1 MSIINWK
8 IENSIGI
15 LQIHSPETRNAISRE
30 ILRELNSTVQA
41 IQDQKST
48 DRPRV
53 LILQGVHGIAF
64 SAGADLKERATMS
77 EDEVWDF
84 LDRFRE
90 FLHLLENLPIPTI
103 ASIGGVALGGG
114 LEIALAC
121 DLRVASDSAVLGLP
135 EAKLGIIPG
144 AGGTQRLSR
153 LIGGSKAKELI
164 FTGRRLSGEDALR
177 WGIVNHVSA
186 LAHLDEKV
194 LELAREIAES
204 APVSLRAAKK
214 AIQEGMDISL
224 EKGFDLERVCYKS
237 TISTK
242 DRNEALVAF
251 REKRKPIFIGE

>member
-8 IENSIGI
+8 IQNSIGI
-15 LQIHSPETRNAISRE
+15 LQIYSPETRNAISRE
-30 ILRELNSTVQA
+30 ILRELNTTVQV
-41 IQDQKST
+41 IQDQKSI

-53 LILQGVHGIAF
+53 LILQGVQGVAF
-64 SAGADLKERATMS
+64 SAGADLKERATMA
-77 EDEVWDF
+77 EDEVWEF

-90 FLHLLENLPIPTI
+90 FLNLLENLPIPTI

-121 DLRVASDSAVLGLP
+121 DLRVGSESAILGLP

-153 LIGGSKAKELI
+153 LIGSSKAKEMI
-164 FTGRRLSGEDALR
+164 FTGRRMSGQDALS
-177 WGIVNHVSA
+177 WGILNRVSP
-186 LAHLDEKV
+186 LNRLDETV
-194 LELAREIAES
+194 FDLAQEIAES

-214 AIQEGMDISL
+214 AIQEGMDLPL
-224 EKGFDLERVCYKS
+224 EKGFDLERDCYKS

-242 DRNEALVAF
+242 DRNEALAAF

>member
-1 MSIINWK
+1 VSIINWK
-8 IENSIGI
+8 IQNSIGI
-15 LQIHSPETRNAISRE
+15 LQIYSPETRNAISRE
-30 ILRELNSTVQA
+30 ILRELNTTVQV
-41 IQDQKST
+41 IQDQKSI

-53 LILQGVHGIAF
+53 LILQGVQGVAF
-64 SAGADLKERATMS
+64 SAGADLKERATMA
-77 EDEVWDF
+77 EDEVWEF

-90 FLHLLENLPIPTI
+90 FLNLLENLPIPTI

-121 DLRVASDSAVLGLP
+121 DLRVGSESAILGLP

-153 LIGGSKAKELI
+153 LIGSSKAKEMI
-164 FTGRRLSGEDALR
+164 FTGRRMSGQDALS
-177 WGIVNHVSA
+177 WGILNRVSP
-186 LAHLDEKV
+186 LNRLDETV
-194 LELAREIAES
+194 FDLAQEIAES

-214 AIQEGMDISL
+214 AIQEGMDLPL
-224 EKGFDLERVCYKS
+224 EKGFDLERDCYKS

-242 DRNEALVAF
+242 DRNEALAAF